1 MEWSN
6 IWGGI
11 SGITILYA
19 LIASL
24 LCWFIIG
31 VKGRWIIKTL
41 IIALSV
47 WFAITLAYTFN
58 NFMGWPSEE
67 DFKTQTSQIIWF
79 QIKEP
84 SKVRNTEGA
93 IYLWIREINPPEKP
107 RSLTIKELFN
117 PMHWFVYPDP
127 NTAPRAYKIDYT
139 KEMHKK
145 LREVAEGRGEG
156 KVAFLKTEGQKL
168 GDGKKKNRAD
178 QEKDDGINI
187 EIIAPDM
194 IIPKKP

>member
-6 IWGGI
+6 IWGGV

-31 VKGRWIIKTL
+31 VRGRWIIKTL
-41 IIALSV
+41 IIALSI

-67 DFKTQTSQIIWF
+67 DFKTETSQIIWF

-84 SKVRNTEGA
+84 SKAHNTKGA
-93 IYLWIREINPPEKP
+93 IYIWLREINPPEEP
-107 RSLTIKELFN
+107 RPLSIRELFN
-117 PMHWFVYPDP
+117 PMHWFVYPDRY
-127 NTAPRAYKIDYT
+127 TAPRAYRIDYT

-156 KVAFLKTEGQKL
+156 KVAFLKTEGQQT
-168 GDGKKKNRAD
+168 GEGENRGN
-178 QEKDDGINI
+178 QEKPDGIQI
-187 EIIAPDM
+187 EILSPDI